1 MVSRVTVEVLMPILS
16 DFEPRQLNRRLSNL
30 HVEFMGENGS
40 DWSGHCCDRTR
51 VFGKNSGRG
60 EAWYVRDDVTRREF
74 HRPFDCPPLDGRL
87 VRADLRGVADDV
99 AAEIFVDAAHGADAH
114 FMAPVCTEN
123 LIRVDDVMES
133 PKLAE

>member
-1 MVSRVTVEVLMPILS
+1 LVSRVTVEALMPILS

-30 HVEFMGENGS
+30 HVEFVGENGS

-74 HRPFDCPPLDGRL
+74 RRGYVARPKAGS
-87 VRADLRGVADDV
+87 
-99 AAEIFVDAAHGADAH
+99 
-114 FMAPVCTEN
+114 M
-123 LIRVDDVMES
+123 LIRRINQRSSMPICGRPPNGRDFHR
-133 PKLAE
+133 